1 MATNAELE
9 TRVEELESAVEELAA
24 EVKRIGTPD
33 GYVPLIDPEV
43 SDG

>member
-9 TRVEELESAVEELAA
+9 ARVEELEAVVDELAA

-33 GYVPLIDPEV
+33 GYVPLTDPEV
-43 SDG
+43 SNG